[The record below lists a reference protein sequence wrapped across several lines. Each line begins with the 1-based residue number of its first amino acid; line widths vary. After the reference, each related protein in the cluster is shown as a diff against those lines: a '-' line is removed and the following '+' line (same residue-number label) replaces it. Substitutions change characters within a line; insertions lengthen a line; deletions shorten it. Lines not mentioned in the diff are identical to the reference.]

1 MKLWKLLLIGML
13 ATSAIYGSVIYFMWS
28 VASEI
33 DNNGGVKSIVER
45 IWNGKEETQFIG
57 GKK

>member
-1 MKLWKLLLIGML
+1 MKLWKLLLIGLL
-13 ATSAIYGSVIYFMWS
+13 ATSVIYGSVIYLVRS

-33 DNNGGVKSIVER
+33 DNSGGVKSIVER